1 MLGCRAGAGSTDF
14 IAVKE
19 WPSSKPKWL
28 KILALRCLLSM
39 KFVDDGQP
47 FSETAQLSHSQ
58 CLIPCK
64 MSNAKM
70 SNRVLT
76 QLVQF
81 YGHDMHEPR

>member
-28 KILALRCLLSM
+28 KILTLRCLLSM
-39 KFVDDGQP
+39 KFDDDGQP
-47 FSETAQLSHSQ
+47 FSEIAQRV
-58 CLIPCK
+58 IPRMSNSK

-81 YGHDMHEPR
+81 

>member
-47 FSETAQLSHSQ
+47 FSETAQLTSSHVCDFTCIQSARNVQ
-58 CLIPCK
+58 VWSAKK
-64 MSNAKM
+64 MVGS
-70 SNRVLT
+70 
-76 QLVQF
+76 
-81 YGHDMHEPR
+81 